1 MTIDLEGDV
10 RDLLADLRKQERA
23 TERLRIS
30 LEGENGKGGLVGSIQ
45 ELSAQQSRVIA
56 NQEATSSLIRVGFWV
71 MAMASA
77 LAIFISLT
85 AIVIS
90 IAAFMK
96 V

>member
-1 MTIDLEGDV
+1 MTLNLESDV
-10 RDLLADLRKQERA
+10 RDLLADLRKQERM
-23 TERLRIS
+23 TDRFRLA
-30 LEGENGKGGLVGSIQ
+30 LEGENGKGGLVGSVQ
-45 ELSAQQSRVIA
+45 ELSNQQSKIIA
-56 NQEATSSLIRVGFWV
+56 NQEATSNLIRVGFWV